1 MNVKNLLITGLI
13 TAGLMVSLFLSIKSC
28 SAYQAEAMRLKKAQE
43 QMQRIYR
50 QISQSDQRTQQNE
63 RIQIH
68 VIRNTPDTALAHEL
82 NRLFK
87 GDSQA
92 GLPSP
97 AGQTRSSGSP
107 VSGGPNRGHP

>member
-13 TAGLMVSLFLSIKSC
+13 IAGLITSLFFSIKFC
-28 SAYQAEAMRLKKAQE
+28 SAYQSEAVRLKKEQE

-50 QISQSDQRTQQNE
+50 QITQTDQRTQQNE
-63 RIQIH
+63 RTQIN
-68 VIRNTPDTALAHEL
+68 VIRNTPDNSLAHEL

-107 VSGGPNRGHP
+107 VSGEPNRGHP